1 MVASEIISGL
11 ASTGLILAANG
22 TPEATM
28 FAATVQPLLKGAFD
42 TIIPDFFHK
51 GITKRELERIGVS
64 YKAAIDKINEN
75 VNNRIELRTDNFFV
89 RADNSYSEADDIL
102 EAILKDSMKS

>member
-42 TIIPDFFHK
+42 TIIPDFFIK
-51 GITKRELERIGVS
+51 ELL
-64 YKAAIDKINEN
+64 NEN
-75 VNNRIELRTDNFFV
+75 LNV
-89 RADNSYSEADDIL
+89 
-102 EAILKDSMKS
+102 